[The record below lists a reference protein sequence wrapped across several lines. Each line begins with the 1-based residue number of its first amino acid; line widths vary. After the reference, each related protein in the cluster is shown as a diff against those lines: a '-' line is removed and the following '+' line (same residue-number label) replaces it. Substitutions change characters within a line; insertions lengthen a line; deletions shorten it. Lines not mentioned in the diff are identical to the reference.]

1 MPPPPV
7 ICQNPDRVKEILES
21 INDPATAFFGK
32 DTKSFSEEFIEEM
45 KLIQKAIHPTEVF
58 DMIAGTSVG
67 ALMAFALVGGNC
79 PIPQALR
86 RMKELRKRS
95 KFGSGLSIAPPR
107 NVVHSQPNGLIFWA
121 KYFPGSATD
130 GMSSYAEYKKQ
141 HPRGTNQRIFPRSE
155 DAKKFK
161 TDDRRVDEMMEC
173 MAKER
178 RLDPEY
184 LQEIGKYILS
194 PLGAI

>member
-67 ALMAFALVGGNC
+67 ALMAFALVGGK
-79 PIPQALR
+79 AR
-86 RMKELRKRS
+86 
-95 KFGSGLSIAPPR
+95 
-107 NVVHSQPNGLIFWA
+107 
-121 KYFPGSATD
+121 
-130 GMSSYAEYKKQ
+130 
-141 HPRGTNQRIFPRSE
+141 
-155 DAKKFK
+155 K
-161 TDDRRVDEMMEC
+161 TDDHSG
-173 MAKER
+173 ER
-178 RLDPEY
+178 DSMKCKKWSTL
-184 LQEIGKYILS
+184 
-194 PLGAI
+194 